1 MRAKYENSV
10 VEIWKIDSQNIDED
24 WVKQAFEDQI
34 IWWNMSDKK
43 ILMVNNTG
51 SALTGILPKMKITG
65 LSVSM
70 GGTGWYLIKSSDNI
84 YKVIDE
90 KHFKKEYSLF

>member
-1 MRAKYENSV
+1 
-10 VEIWKIDSQNIDED
+10 
-24 WVKQAFEDQI
+24 
-34 IWWNMSDKK
+34 
-43 ILMVNNTG
+43 
-51 SALTGILPKMKITG
+51 MKITG